1 MLSVFCLFVFYSLKA
16 RGVVYIN
23 LPWYSTLSLYGDG
36 RVYLLVNHA
45 ESADRYINVNTHGRR
60 VTNDIFSFIRW
71 IKNELLCNKTNKITS
86 APSEDSDQV
95 ILIRF
100 FTMN

>member
-1 MLSVFCLFVFYSLKA
+1 M
-16 RGVVYIN
+16 
-23 LPWYSTLSLYGDG
+23 
-36 RVYLLVNHA
+36 NHA
-45 ESADRYINVNTHGRR
+45 ESADRYINVNTHGSR
-60 VTNDIFSFIRW
+60 VADDFFSFIRW
-71 IKNELLCNKTNKITS
+71 IKIELLYNKTNKITS

>member
-1 MLSVFCLFVFYSLKA
+1 MA
-16 RGVVYIN
+16 
-23 LPWYSTLSLYGDG
+23 DG

-45 ESADRYINVNTHGRR
+45 ESVDRYINVNTHGSR
-60 VTNDIFSFIRW
+60 VADNFFSFIRW
-71 IKNELLCNKTNKITS
+71 IKKELPCNKTNKITS
-86 APSEDSDQV
+86 APSENSDQV

>member
-1 MLSVFCLFVFYSLKA
+1 MVARFPLKA
-16 RGVVYIN
+16 RGLVYIN
-23 LPWYSTLSLYGDG
+23 LPWYRTLSLYSDG

-45 ESADRYINVNTHGRR
+45 ELADRYVNANTHGSR
-60 VTNDIFSFIRW
+60 VADSFFSFIRW
-71 IKNELLCNKTNKITS
+71 IENEQPCNKTNKITS